1 MFKCLN
7 DCVKNP
13 DHRSGLLCRPQG
25 RPVTLKKAAFRR
37 KFVFSLENQSRF
49 NLGTI
54 RSNPFGKSSSFK
66 GRGIPG
72 FNPKPITFLDF
83 GIWHSF
89 DIWALAFELKT
100 QNFLLTALFWG
111 KARSR
116 PLEVDYLLVLIF
128 VQPTWRVGIGEKW
141 YNRIRPLSGSHL
153 MKTRFRVRKVFFFL
167 DRQGRLWF
175 SLLG

>member
-1 MFKCLN
+1 MVSEIQGLWARSETIVYACQGYMVCRINSGIKMTNVKIQMTNQIQMFKCLH

-13 DHRSGLLCRPQG
+13 DHRSALLCRPQG

-83 GIWHSF
+83 GI
-89 DIWALAFELKT
+89 
-100 QNFLLTALFWG
+100 
-111 KARSR
+111 
-116 PLEVDYLLVLIF
+116 
-128 VQPTWRVGIGEKW
+128 
-141 YNRIRPLSGSHL
+141 
-153 MKTRFRVRKVFFFL
+153 
-167 DRQGRLWF
+167 
-175 SLLG
+175 